1 MERNEFEKNL
11 KELFN
16 NWEVPP
22 SPKAWQQIKNRLP
35 KPNGNLFF
43 WGKFLAA
50 MLILGLLSVIG
61 WYLVCYVNNTT
72 TTKQQVSPIAINTTN
87 QSAKQNNNKIS
98 SSNNDTEL
106 KNDTLN
112 SKVSLNHSRSI
123 LEPLVNKENH
133 SYTIH
138 DKQTHKKHV
147 TQMDDNTDNV
157 AFNKNV
163 KIKADKNAYLESRHN
178 DLIAAHSRIDIPF
191 VSNSP
196 SNLLANTPN
205 IKIQPIDAS
214 QIGLFSNSALQPKK
228 INARVAV
235 QWSMYMD
242 NGASW
247 QSEIPSDNVVLRDDD
262 ANDRKTIKYTY
273 SYRFGVG
280 IAVPLIKGFSIS
292 GGLAYTSL
300 STHRLLGELVNY
312 QNVVRR
318 GNEGF
323 MQVNSY
329 YINNSPNGMINRY
342 TTHQNFIEIPISI
355 GFQVNPQSRLPI
367 SLNVG
372 ASILKQ
378 LYVDDIY
385 YDKQSNIF
393 YKDNALTQP
402 TQWHF
407 NASAQI
413 AVWKN
418 NQFNLNVGPY
428 YQIGLGT
435 AYRESLMN
443 MKRWQMLGIRLNFG
457 FKAR

>member
-1 MERNEFEKNL
+1 
-11 KELFN
+11 
-16 NWEVPP
+16 
-22 SPKAWQQIKNRLP
+22 
-35 KPNGNLFF
+35 
-43 WGKFLAA
+43 
-50 MLILGLLSVIG
+50 
-61 WYLVCYVNNTT
+61 
-72 TTKQQVSPIAINTTN
+72 
-87 QSAKQNNNKIS
+87 
-98 SSNNDTEL
+98 
-106 KNDTLN
+106 
-112 SKVSLNHSRSI
+112 
-123 LEPLVNKENH
+123 
-133 SYTIH
+133 
-138 DKQTHKKHV
+138 
-147 TQMDDNTDNV
+147 MDDNTDNV
-157 AFNKNV
+157 AFNKDI
-163 KIKADKNAYLESRHN
+163 KIEADKNAYLEYRYN
-178 DLIAAHSRIDIPF
+178 DLIAVHPRIDIPF

-214 QIGLFSNSALQPKK
+214 QIRLFSNSTLQPKK
-228 INARVAV
+228 MIAGRAL
-235 QWSMYMD
+235 QWSIYMD

-247 QSEIPSDNVVLRDDD
+247 QSEIPSTPSSPPDYEYNIDEL
-262 ANDRKTIKYTY
+262 KTIKYTY
-273 SYRFGVG
+273 SYRFGAG
-280 IAVPLIKGFSIS
+280 ITVPLIKNFSIS

-312 QNVVRR
+312 QSVVRR

-329 YINNSPNGMINRY
+329 YTSNGPNGMTNQY
-342 TTHQNFIEIPISI
+342 TTRQNFIEIPVSI

-407 NASAQI
+407 NASAQM

-443 MKRWQMLGIRLNFG
+443 MKRWQMLGIRLNLG
-457 FKAR
+457 FKAK